1 MVKYMNNVLKDIEE
15 LKQDIINSKEYKEYK
30 KYNDILENNNEIK
43 SIIKDIVSKQKELV
57 SKLNNDKGLEKE
69 LDELYTKLNDY
80 DDYKNYIEASQNLNI
95 LISEVQNTFEKYF
108 NSLIS

>member
-43 SIIKDIVSKQKELV
+43 SIIKDIVSKQKVLV
-57 SKLNNDKGLEKE
+57 SKLNNDKDLEKE
-69 LDELYTKLNDY
+69 LDELYTKLNNY
-80 DDYKNYIEASQNLNI
+80 DDYKKYIEASQNLNI

>member
-1 MVKYMNNVLKDIEE
+1 MVKYMNNILKDIEE
-15 LKQDIINSKEYKEYK
+15 LKQDIIDSKEYKEYK

-57 SKLNNDKGLEKE
+57 SKLNIDKVLEKE
-69 LDELYTKLNDY
+69 LDGLYTKLNDY
-80 DDYKNYIEASQNLNI
+80 DDYKNYIEASQDLNI

>member
-30 KYNDILENNNEIK
+30 KYNDILENNKEIK

-57 SKLNNDKGLEKE
+57 SKLNNDKDLEKE
-69 LDELYTKLNDY
+69 LDNLYERLNSYEDY
-80 DDYKNYIEASQNLNI
+80 NKYIEASQNLNI